1 MFNRSVFDHTNCDLL
16 IGHEDEDIVN
26 YSIEGGNFIKLRRWW
41 SRQKILYP
49 EHPRAQKHYRSDAA
63 KKNEQARQLASY
75 PFTIHPYSKFN
86 LVWEYIMFFVYFYM
100 VFVYSLNSLFLF
112 DYDNYYNVNEAKCVG
127 DAFFL
132 VDLIQLFFE
141 GYYDPIKSKSVL
153 NLSTIFWKYL
163 KTYFVID
170 FVSLIPS
177 VCFLIAHFKDLEI
190 YKQQYFLNIATFAGM
205 LRFLRINRFLDAV
218 ELIKEIRE
226 YSDYTFNAL
235 KAILLYVLIMLFLH
249 SILFVVNYNIDA
261 YLDVQFNP
269 NVAEDYL
276 SASLILCLVTHGI
289 EPLHNITVHITIIV
303 SFLLAFVV
311 NLFLHVECFQI
322 WNKFYSAKNKYEE
335 LMQQIRQY
343 MTYKGLPVN
352 IKEKIWLYFKFKYQN
367 KFFNEE
373 EINSILSNAI
383 KEEVMMNIAE
393 KNLAQTVFLKSLPR
407 LVLCKVVANLISE
420 IYLPN
425 DVIIVAGDHADSMY
439 FIYYGT
445 VAVYNEHRKEVCH
458 LKDGDYFG
466 DVDMYFEGKRTHS
479 VVAITPCEV
488 FMLKKSTIL
497 LILDDYPKLRRKFK
511 NFSRENLTEYSASKY
526 PDIEL

>member
-1 MFNRSVFDHTNCDLL
+1 MFNRSDFGHTKCDLL
-16 IGHEDEDIVN
+16 TGREDDDIIN
-26 YSIEGGNFIKLRRWW
+26 YSIEGGIFIKLRRWC
-41 SRQKILYP
+41 SRQRILYP
-49 EHPRAQKHYRSDAA
+49 EHPRAQKNYRSDAA
-63 KKNEQARQLASY
+63 KKNEQARQLARY

-86 LVWEYIMFFVYFYM
+86 LVWEYVMCFVYFYM
-100 VFVYSLNSLFLF
+100 IFVYSLNSLFLN
-112 DYDNYYNVNEAKCVG
+112 DYENYFNVNIAKCVG
-127 DAFFL
+127 DAFFF

-153 NLSTIFWKYL
+153 DLYTIFWKYL
-163 KTYFVID
+163 KTYFVVD
-170 FVSLIPS
+170 FLSLIPS
-177 VCFLIAHFKDLEI
+177 VCFLTARVMDLPI
-190 YKQQYFLNIATFAGM
+190 YKQEIFLDIATFAGM
-205 LRFLRINRFLDAV
+205 LRFLRINRFLEAI
-218 ELIKEIRE
+218 ELIKETQE
-226 YSDYTFNAL
+226 YSDHTFKAL
-235 KAILLYVLIMLFLH
+235 KAILLYVLTMLFLH
-249 SILFVVNYNIDA
+249 SVLFVVNHNIDY
-261 YLDVQFNP
+261 YLNVKKES
-269 NVAEDYL
+269 NVAKDYL
-276 SASLILCLVTHGI
+276 SASLILCLVTHGLK
-289 EPLHNITVHITIIV
+289 PLHNITVHMTIIV

-311 NLFLHVECFQI
+311 SLFLHVECFQV
-322 WNKFYSAKNKYEE
+322 WNKFYSAKRKYDE
-335 LMQQIRQY
+335 LMQQIKQY
-343 MTYKGLPVN
+343 MTYKVLPVN

-367 KFFNEE
+367 KFFNEA
-373 EINSILSNAI
+373 EINSVLSNAI

-393 KNLAQTVFLKSLPR
+393 KNLAQTAFLKSLPR

-420 IYLPN
+420 IYLPD

-445 VAVYNEHRKEVCH
+445 VAVYNEHNKEVCH

-526 PDIEL
+526 PYIEL